1 MDDIQKM
8 VVVEGIYL
16 DEEVEVAGSIVTFHH
31 FGYLLQLLHHL
42 GKVFGVLQVKA
53 NIGTCLL
60 ANLIGIDNEFR
71 TFDYSG
77 T

>member
-31 FGYLLQLLHHL
+31 FGYLLQLFHYSV
-42 GKVFGVLQVKA
+42 KVLRVLKVKA
-53 NIGTCLL
+53 YKSTSLITNLL
-60 ANLIGIDNEFR
+60 WIDNKFR
-71 TFDYSG
+71 TFDDSG